1 MAQEAFGM
9 LRRFISVIVCV
20 VKAALRSHLGYRHQ
34 GRKCM
39 LVVNLNGSLYISNDL
54 HAGWIMSSSQ
64 EMGVDC
70 KEFLCRTGA
79 LHRPD
84 RSSDLASRPRM
95 ISICLDLMAFLF
107 SRQRFDSILLSFET
121 SSSQSKKWNGIQ
133 VSEPCMS
140 VDRLV

>member
-1 MAQEAFGM
+1 
-9 LRRFISVIVCV
+9 
-20 VKAALRSHLGYRHQ
+20 
-34 GRKCM
+34 
-39 LVVNLNGSLYISNDL
+39 
-54 HAGWIMSSSQ
+54 
-64 EMGVDC
+64 
-70 KEFLCRTGA
+70 

-121 SSSQSKKWNGIQ
+121 SSSQSKKWNGIE

-140 VDRLV
+140 VDRLVSLCPWNSAESSLCLHLMGSMVWLVTLLD